1 MNDKDKT
8 LQVRPDYAVEVSQ
21 LIKGTLSPKLMK
33 EKLLTYHESDIADA
47 LKYLKSDERFRLYSL
62 LGLQLL
68 SQVLDHTDDRNIY
81 IDELPLKKQEEILH
95 YLDSTLAI
103 EYLKGLSKTER
114 NTLIDLM
121 DEERKTEL
129 SLINSFD
136 EDEIGSRMTTNYIQI
151 EGGISI
157 EKAMSSLIA
166 QAAEND
172 NISTIYVV
180 DSDGLFEGAIDLK
193 DLIIARKG
201 TNLDEITV
209 TSYPYVYATEL
220 IDDCIER
227 LKDYREDSIPVLNS
241 DNKLCGALTGQELS
255 QLIDD
260 EMGDDYA
267 KLAGLSAEE
276 ELNEPLKMSMK
287 KRLPW
292 LIILLALG
300 LGVSSVVGAFESVV
314 AQLTIIISFQSLI
327 LDMAGNVGTQSL
339 AVTIRV
345 LMDEKLSFKQKL
357 LLVLKEIKIGF
368 ANGFLLSIISLLIIF
383 AYLFLLKGQP
393 INYAILYASCASISL
408 IIAIVLSS
416 FTGTVVPL
424 LFKKIKIDPAVAS
437 GPLIT
442 TINDLVAIVTYYGL
456 AWVLL
461 IGVFNL

>member
-1 MNDKDKT
+1 
-8 LQVRPDYAVEVSQ
+8 
-21 LIKGTLSPKLMK
+21 
-33 EKLLTYHESDIADA
+33 
-47 LKYLKSDERFRLYSL
+47 
-62 LGLQLL
+62 
-68 SQVLDHTDDRNIY
+68 
-81 IDELPLKKQEEILH
+81 
-95 YLDSTLAI
+95 
-103 EYLKGLSKTER
+103 
-114 NTLIDLM
+114 
-121 DEERKTEL
+121 
-129 SLINSFD
+129 
-136 EDEIGSRMTTNYIQI
+136 
-151 EGGISI
+151 
-157 EKAMSSLIA
+157 MSSLIA

>member
-1 MNDKDKT
+1 
-8 LQVRPDYAVEVSQ
+8 
-21 LIKGTLSPKLMK
+21 
-33 EKLLTYHESDIADA
+33 
-47 LKYLKSDERFRLYSL
+47 
-62 LGLQLL
+62 
-68 SQVLDHTDDRNIY
+68 
-81 IDELPLKKQEEILH
+81 
-95 YLDSTLAI
+95 
-103 EYLKGLSKTER
+103 
-114 NTLIDLM
+114 
-121 DEERKTEL
+121 
-129 SLINSFD
+129 
-136 EDEIGSRMTTNYIQI
+136 
-151 EGGISI
+151 
-157 EKAMSSLIA
+157 
-166 QAAEND
+166 
-172 NISTIYVV
+172 
-180 DSDGLFEGAIDLK
+180 
-193 DLIIARKG
+193 
-201 TNLDEITV
+201 
-209 TSYPYVYATEL
+209 
-220 IDDCIER
+220 
-227 LKDYREDSIPVLNS
+227 
-241 DNKLCGALTGQELS
+241 
-255 QLIDD
+255 
-260 EMGDDYA
+260 MGDDYA

-461 IGVFNL
+461 IGVFHL